1 MARKSKSESVQPA
14 HVDDGEIYTEQRFFM
29 RLAVFMDGRGT
40 VEEEPRSVWPI
51 ISQTGRKS
59 AKSDNSERCLTVGMN

>member
-40 VEEEPRSVWPI
+40 VEEEPRSV
-51 ISQTGRKS
+51 
-59 AKSDNSERCLTVGMN
+59 